1 MCVLENETG
10 LQSVLNACAVN
21 NTQAMGHACLWL
33 RALVVTEQFRVLSLN
48 TPEALE
54 ERREKRMLL
63 CGLF

>member
-10 LQSVLNACAVN
+10 LQSVLNACAIN
-21 NTQAMGHACLWL
+21 NTQAMGHACLGL
-33 RALVVTEQFRVLSLN
+33 QALVVTEQFSALSLD

-54 ERREKRMLL
+54 ERREKRMLI